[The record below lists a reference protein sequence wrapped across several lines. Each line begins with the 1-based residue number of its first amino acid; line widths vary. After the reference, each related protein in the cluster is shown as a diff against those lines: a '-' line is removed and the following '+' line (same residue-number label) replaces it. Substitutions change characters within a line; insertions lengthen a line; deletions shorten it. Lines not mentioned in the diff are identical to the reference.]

1 MTPPEPATIAD
12 TRAVPELPA
21 GAALVALVPAVDDLD
36 RAAEA
41 AWDFARR
48 VANAGRRAALID
60 CFVDAPRLHAVVGE
74 PDGDGIVDVFEY
86 GASLSRI
93 ARAQPESRLFFV
105 PAGTFSPDP
114 ARMMA
119 SPRWRRLSA
128 GFRHEGAVM
137 LLFLPPDCIEP
148 VAAALDGLVA
158 LAPGYAGHAL
168 AGGPEMQAALALG
181 VPLLATYTGG
191 ADAMPATGGAAS
203 PDAEVREAVSA
214 ATGPT
219 APEPAPE
226 PAPEAEPAAPV
237 GRADV
242 RRPAGARP
250 WRRLGLIVLPIVLVA
265 AVAVVAFRR
274 QLGWERSA
282 APEPPE
288 PPLAM
293 APAYRRLVPH
303 AVDSLPF
310 AVQVAA
316 WTRFPQALV
325 DADTIEGRGFLPM
338 ISPVAIK
345 RTVWYRVYVGPV
357 STQLAADSVL
367 RVVRRAGL
375 DGSNTARVALVPL
388 SLALR
393 RVATPLA
400 ARTERSRL
408 REAGVAAFVL
418 GQADGSYRLYA
429 GAFES
434 PDQAAYLD
442 SLLTSTGSAGPL
454 GPRVGFRP

>member
-1 MTPPEPATIAD
+1 MTPPEQATIAD

-21 GAALVALVPAVDDLD
+21 SAALVALVPAIDDVD

-48 VANAGRRAALID
+48 VANAGRRVALID
-60 CFVDAPRLHAVVGE
+60 CYVDAPRLHAVVGE

-105 PAGTFSPDP
+105 PAGTFSPDR

-137 LLFLPPDCIEP
+137 LLFLPPDCIGA
-148 VAAALDGLVA
+148 VATALDGLVA

-191 ADAMPATGGAAS
+191 ADATPAISSAPS
-203 PDAEVREAVSA
+203 PGAEVRGAVGA
-214 ATGPT
+214 ETGSL
-219 APEPAPE
+219 APEPPQD
-226 PAPEAEPAAPV
+226 AEPAAPV
-237 GRADV
+237 DRPV
-242 RRPAGARP
+242 LRRPGGTRP
-250 WRRLGLIVLPIVLVA
+250 RRRLGLIALPIVLVA

-274 QLGWERSA
+274 QLGWEKGA

-288 PPLAM
+288 PPLSV

-316 WTRFPQALV
+316 WTRFTQALV

-357 STQLAADSVL
+357 STQDAADSVL

-375 DGSNTARVALVPL
+375 DGSNTAKVALVPL

-400 ARTERSRL
+400 ARIERSRL

-434 PDQAAYLD
+434 PGQAAYLD